1 MRYLVHSE
9 DATFNSATGRYE
21 FNLVTRIP
29 NPVRIRINQATYTA
43 ATAST
48 YPQIVYLRSEK
59 LSELTRTKHTVELK
73 NNGHED
79 ITDVLCALQESHD
92 VGRYNL
98 KSNNPRRVTFP
109 IFSHIPIRKLD
120 FYFTN
125 NRTLMAHSA
134 SSSSGGSGVTD
145 ADISAITDLL
155 LWFPMTETTLLSSAY
170 ANTPNIGDNARYIY
184 PGPGA
189 DSTMVFNGYQDFQVS
204 ALGLGRGISSQASW
218 QYAIDSSMPNYWQ
231 NELFTVVFSMKMP
244 SSLAATHKVFDF
256 YSVRVE
262 IQSPGVLYLGDGFGS
277 SFTSTNLAFIPT
289 KDYLITIVRKYNN
302 STSVHEFGSQA
313 ENLETNVIVVGNDTP
328 KGRDVT
334 TPSHNWNVSD
344 ASQHFLAKTGVLGPL
359 IGFPGNDATFT
370 ANAQSWIRAKYDG
383 GETSG
388 GAEEET
394 TSCEDATFFVELDVN
409 ARNK

>member
-1 MRYLVHSE
+1 MKFLLHSSE
-9 DATFNSATGRYE
+9 ATFDAASKKWF
-21 FNLVTRIP
+21 FNLDKRIS
-29 NPVRIRINQATYTA
+29 NPTSIVLSKATFSCT
-43 ATAST
+43 TDTS
-48 YPQIVYLRSEK
+48 PFPDVVYMRSDA
-59 LSELTRTKHTVELK
+59 LHRMIRTKHTVELK
-73 NNGHED
+73 TANHEDASNVIAVLTETHTRGRYRIVGRRVYAVEPNNGSKK
-79 ITDVLCALQESHD
+79 IDV
-92 VGRYNL
+92 
-98 KSNNPRRVTFP
+98 
-109 IFSHIPIRKLD
+109 
-120 FYFTN
+120 YFTSG
-125 NRTLMAHSA
+125 TTILEGTCG
-134 SSSSGGSGVTD
+134 SGGQGSSSGVTD
-145 ADISAITDLL
+145 ADISAITNLL

-170 ANTPNIGDNARYIY
+170 ANTPNIGDNARYVY

-262 IQSPGVLYLGDGFGS
+262 LQTPGVLYIGSGFGS

-313 ENLETNVIVVGNDTP
+313 ENLGTNVITVGNDTP

-334 TPSHNWNVSD
+334 SPSHNWNLSD
-344 ASQHFLAKTGVLGPL
+344 ASQHFLAKTGILGPL

-370 ANAQSWIRAKYDG
+370 AQAQSWIRTKYDG
-383 GETSG
+383 GETSSG
-388 GAEEET
+388 EEQVT
-394 TSCEDATFFVELDVN
+394 PCEDATFFAELDIAV
-409 ARNK
+409 K

>member
-1 MRYLVHSE
+1 MKFLLHSSE
-9 DATFNSATGRYE
+9 ATFEPVSKKWVFR
-21 FNLVTRIP
+21 LDKRIS
-29 NPVRIRINQATYTA
+29 NPT
-43 ATAST
+43 
-48 YPQIVYLRSEK
+48 QIVLSKATFTCTSDTAPFPDVVYMRSDA
-59 LSELTRTKHTVELK
+59 LHRMISTKHTVELK
-73 NNGHED
+73 TNNHED
-79 ITDVLCALQESHD
+79 ASNVIAVLTETHTR
-92 VGRYNL
+92 GRYRIVG
-98 KSNNPRRVTFP
+98 SRVFAVQP
-109 IFSHIPIRKLD
+109 NHSARNIDI
-120 FYFTN
+120 YFTSG
-125 NRTLMAHSA
+125 TTILEGTCGSGAGQG
-134 SSSSGGSGVTD
+134 SSSGVTD
-145 ADISAITDLL
+145 ADVAAITNLL

-262 IQSPGVLYLGDGFGS
+262 LQSPGVLYLGDGFGS

-302 STSVHEFGSQA
+302 SLSVHEFGSQA
-313 ENLETNVIVVGNDTP
+313 ENLETNVITVGNDTP

-334 TPSHNWNVSD
+334 TPSHNWNLSD
-344 ASQHFLAKTGVLGPL
+344 ASQHFLAKTGILGPL

-370 ANAQSWIRAKYDG
+370 AQAQNWIRTKYDG
-383 GETSG
+383 GETTSG
-388 GAEEET
+388 EEQSST
-394 TSCEDATFFVELDVN
+394 CEDATFFAELDIAV
-409 ARNK
+409 K

>member
-1 MRYLVHSE
+1 MRYLLHYS
-9 DATFNSATGRYE
+9 DATF
-21 FNLVTRIP
+21 VTAEKKWYFTLDRRVA
-29 NPVRIRINQATYTA
+29 NPVSFRLIKCTFTASTA
-43 ATAST
+43 AT
-48 YPQIVYLRSEK
+48 YPAVVYMRSD
-59 LSELTRTKHTVELK
+59 SLTALCRTKHTLEVKDTDHE
-73 NNGHED
+73 NNSNVIGILEQTLPGHY
-79 ITDVLCALQESHD
+79 AM
-92 VGRYNL
+92 
-98 KSNNPRRVTFP
+98 KSKSITFP
-109 IFSHIPIRKLD
+109 VHGHTAHTRKLD
-120 FYFTN
+120 IYFTDGS
-125 NRTLMAHSA
+125 TIMEGACT
-134 SSSSGGSGVTD
+134 SSSSGSGSGVTD
-145 ADISAITDLL
+145 SDISNITDLL

-262 IQSPGVLYLGDGFGS
+262 LQTPGILYLGDGFGS

-334 TPSHNWNVSD
+334 TPSHNWNISD
-344 ASQHFLAKTGVLGPL
+344 ASQHFLAKTGILGPL

-383 GETSG
+383 GQTSG

-394 TSCEDATFFVELDVN
+394 TACEDATFFVELDVN